1 MKLKQSLCGLLAA
14 VTALTWMPVA
24 AEETAQASAPP
35 TSLCAAYVV
44 MDADTGQV
52 LIEKN
57 GDERHYPAS
66 ITKIMTLGL
75 ALEKAQGQLDAQLTV
90 SHDDVHRLEP
100 GSSHIALIE
109 GETVRLEDILYG
121 TQIRSANDG
130 ANVLAAYVG
139 GSIDE
144 GVRAMNNKAQ
154 ELGLAGTHYVN
165 PHGLH
170 AAEHYTTARDMAN
183 LTRWALQ
190 QPNFMDIFC
199 RTDTWTMAPTD
210 KQPKE
215 RPFSIDDWM
224 RLSGKYHRDYAR
236 GSKTGF
242 TNEAGY
248 TFVSYAEQNDM
259 RLICVILA
267 APQRYDKF
275 IDACALLDYCFA
287 NFQRREFGSEESF
300 KVPVTGGGGTLGEV
314 TVSGGKTSLL
324 MHRETPDSA
333 VRVEYHIPEEMVLG
347 RPFGPQVTFSL
358 ESTAGQAPASVDAE
372 LEYTGLDQ
380 VLKASTYVPLDQM
393 ARKHAGIWGVVLG
406 VLLVVVCVVLVIR
419 LGSRRQK
426 TKKKK
431 YKKQSQWEGPDLVF
445 MPSPSDSRRL
455 ERPNL
460 YVQPG
465 GRALRTREASRS
477 IPRSPRK

>member
-1 MKLKQSLCGLLAA
+1 MRFKRFLCGLLAA
-14 VTALTWMPVA
+14 AAALTWVPVFA
-24 AEETAQASAPP
+24 DEGAQASVPP
-35 TSLCAAYVV
+35 ASLCAAYIVV
-44 MDADTGQV
+44 DADTGQV

-57 GDERHYPAS
+57 ADERHYPAS

-75 ALEKAQGQLDAQLTV
+75 ALEKAQGQLDTQLTV

-144 GVRAMNNKAQ
+144 GVQAMNAKAQ
-154 ELGLAGTHYVN
+154 ELGLGGTHYAN

-170 AAEHYTTARDMAN
+170 VDEHYTTARDMAAV
-183 LTRWALQ
+183 TRWAMQ
-190 QPNFMDIFC
+190 QPGFLDIFC

-224 RLSGKYHRDYAR
+224 RLSGKYHRAYAK

-248 TFVSYAEQNDM
+248 TFVSYAEQNDL
-259 RLICVILA
+259 RLICVVLA

-275 IDACALLDYCFA
+275 TDACALLDYCFA
-287 NFQRREFGSEESF
+287 NFQRREFGSNESF
-300 KVPVTGGGGTLGEV
+300 KVPVMGGGGKLGEV
-314 TVSGGKTSLL
+314 TVSGGQTTLL
-324 MHRETPDSA
+324 IHRETPDSA
-333 VRVEYHIPEEMVLG
+333 IQVDYQIPEKMVLG
-347 RPFGPQVTFSL
+347 RPFGPEVTFSL
-358 ESTAGQAPASVDAE
+358 EGTAGQSQASIGAKLD
-372 LEYTGLDQ
+372 YTGLDQ

-393 ARKHAGIWGVVLG
+393 ARKHAGFWGVVLG
-406 VLLVVVCVVLVIR
+406 GLLATVCVVLILRVTN
-419 LGSRRQK
+419 L
-426 TKKKK
+426 KKKHCQRK
-431 YKKQSQWEGPDLVF
+431 N
-445 MPSPSDSRRL
+445 SREQDWLAPYEPMRASTNGKGR
-455 ERPNL
+455 EMF
-460 YVQPG
+460 YVQMG
-465 GRALRTREASRS
+465 GRAPQTRPGSS
-477 IPRSPRK
+477 SVPRSPRK

>member
-1 MKLKQSLCGLLAA
+1 MRFKRFLCGLLAA
-14 VTALTWMPVA
+14 AASLTWMPVFA
-24 AEETAQASAPP
+24 DDGAQASAPP
-35 TSLCAAYVV
+35 ASLCAAYIVV
-44 MDADTGQV
+44 DADTGQV

-57 GDERHYPAS
+57 ADERHYPAS

-75 ALEKAQGQLDAQLTV
+75 ALEKAQGQLDTQLTV
-90 SHDDVHRLEP
+90 SHDDVHRLEQ

-144 GVRAMNNKAQ
+144 GVQAMNAKAQ
-154 ELGLAGTHYVN
+154 ELGLGGTHYVN

-170 AAEHYTTARDMAN
+170 ADEHYTTARDMAAV
-183 LTRWALQ
+183 TRWAMQ
-190 QPNFMDIFC
+190 QPGFLDIFC

-224 RLSGKYHRDYAR
+224 RLSGKYHRTYAK

-248 TFVSYAEQNDM
+248 TFVSYAEQNDL
-259 RLICVILA
+259 RLICVVLA

-275 IDACALLDYCFA
+275 TDACALLDYCFA
-287 NFQRREFGSEESF
+287 NFQRREFGSDESF
-300 KVPVTGGGGTLGEV
+300 KVPVMGGGGRLGEV
-314 TVSGGKTSLL
+314 TVSGGQTTLL

-333 VRVEYHIPEEMVLG
+333 VHVDYQIPEEMVLG
-347 RPFGPQVTFSL
+347 RPFGPEVTFSL
-358 ESTAGQAPASVDAE
+358 EGTAGQSPASISAKLD
-372 LEYTGLDQ
+372 YTGLDQ

-393 ARKHAGIWGVVLG
+393 AQKHAGFWGVVLG
-406 VLLVVVCVVLVIR
+406 VLLATVCVVLILRVTN
-419 LGSRRQK
+419 L
-426 TKKKK
+426 KKKRRRRK
-431 YKKQSQWEGPDLVF
+431 NSYEQDWFDSYEP
-445 MPSPSDSRRL
+445 MRPSSSGRGQ
-455 ERPNL
+455 EMF
-460 YVQPG
+460 YVQVG
-465 GRALRTREASRS
+465 GRAPQTREGSRNV
-477 IPRSPRK
+477 PRSPRK